1 MRQAGYLHLDAVK
14 DHEAIVKGMLVDT
27 WKFDLVRA
35 TELALLK
42 TFAVPDIA
50 RILVDSREFL
60 ERGQKRFDDT
70 DLLIA
75 TFCEKGYSSPEGMKA
90 IQRINRMHAPH
101 PITNDQMLYVLATF
115 VVEPIIWI
123 DAYGWR
129 KLEAVE
135 REGLFHFWI
144 EVGRRMGIKQLF
156 GSLDEMLAYHE
167 SYEQKNMRF
176 SVDNVKLLDSML
188 PIVIGM
194 MPSPFRQVTRPLM
207 TALMPPRLCEAFGLK
222 PAGPGLRKLVQ
233 LLLKARGFA
242 QSHFPGRPELR
253 TAMVRPTYPNGYK
266 LEELGVR
273 PSKPRAQAQV
283 PAETVAEVRS
293 T

>member
-14 DHEAIVKGMLVDT
+14 DHEAIVKRMLVDT

-35 TELALLK
+35 TEVALLK

-90 IQRINRMHAPH
+90 IQRVNRMHAPH
-101 PITNDQMLYVLATF
+101 PITNDQMLYVLTTF
-115 VVEPIIWI
+115 VVEPIVWI

-129 KLEAVE
+129 RLETVE
-135 REGLFHFWI
+135 KEALFHFWI

-156 GSLDEMLAYHE
+156 GSLGEMLAFHE
-167 SYEQKNMRF
+167 SYEQQNMRF
-176 SVDNVKLLDSML
+176 SANNAKLLDAML

-207 TALMPPRLCEAFGLK
+207 RAILSPRLCAAFGLK
-222 PAGPGLRKLVQ
+222 PAGAGLRGLVRVM
-233 LLLKARGFA
+233 LKARGFA
-242 QSHFPGRPELR
+242 QRLFPGRPEFR
-253 TAMVRPTYPNGYK
+253 TAMARPTYPDGYK
-266 LEELGVR
+266 VEDLGV
-273 PSKPRAQAQV
+273 KPNRA
-283 PAETVAEVRS
+283 PAPVRGPAPVEEHS
-293 T
+293 I